1 MNRKKHNKKKH
12 SRTFQPR
19 QKREQEKNI
28 SMVEQEIIKTLYKAP
43 SPQTPSSIFSSK
55 SKFSYKERQEGLKN
69 LIRQNVVQE
78 AGKKKYTLKKKN
90 LFLQG
95 TLDANPQGF
104 GFIHNIENRPQS
116 EIPTQDPYVAK
127 HNRNGAQHGDYVLIH
142 ITHVAKNGRCEA
154 IILAVLKRRSSCIAG
169 ILSIDPHSGKGLVF
183 PEDRR
188 YSFVIE
194 VIPTKE
200 STHGTAVLVDLEEN
214 TGSLQQRR
222 GKIREV
228 LGDPDSVAVQIRFVT
243 EQLSLPQHFSNE
255 AIAELANIDLYTTQ
269 HNNRED
275 LRKIKHVT
283 IDGKTAKDFDDAIA
297 VEKRAQ
303 GFRLYVSI
311 ADVSQYVRVG
321 SALDRDAYER
331 GTSVYFPGAVI
342 PMLPEKISN
351 DLCSLVPYQDR
362 LTLTAILDFTESG
375 RLKTKRFCRSTITSK
390 HRFTYTDVQSILDDN
405 NVANDEERMFLPMLK
420 DAKELATILRA
431 RRRKRGAIGFNM
443 PEATILLNDKGE
455 IAEITR
461 LSSIFSRH
469 IVEEF
474 MLSANEAVAEF
485 FTEKGSNMLY
495 RIHEKP
501 DEEKVEEFRRYA
513 KSLGIELPQEATSS
527 GWFAH
532 IVEESKGSDRE
543 FVINTLLLRSM
554 KQAKYSPD
562 NVGHFGLAATDY
574 THFTSPIRRYPDLMV
589 HRELCRLIG
598 CSDELTKNR
607 SAEGSGDFLSGRERM
622 AIKAE
627 RETSKRLQCIYMEQH
642 IGETFD
648 AVISG
653 VSDTG
658 FYVELIDFP
667 IHGTAPVDEL
677 VNDIYLFDQRGHNLI
692 AQNTGS
698 FYRLG
703 AKQKVR
709 IKRIDRAKNR
719 IIVQPILTRKNRA

>member
-1 MNRKKHNKKKH
+1 MSRKIYNKKKP
-12 SRTFQPR
+12 SRSFQPR
-19 QKREQEKNI
+19 QRREQEQSI

-43 SPQTPSSIFSSK
+43 SSQTPSSIFSSK
-55 SKFSYKERQEGLKN
+55 SRFPYKERQEGLKN
-69 LIRQNVVQE
+69 LIREGVVQE
-78 AGKKKYTLKKKN
+78 ISKKKYGLKKKH

-116 EIPTQDPYVAK
+116 ATPAQDPYVAK
-127 HNRNGAQHGDYVLIH
+127 HNRNGAQHGDSVLIH
-142 ITHVAKNGRCEA
+142 ITRVAKNGRCEA
-154 IILAVLKRRSSCIAG
+154 IILSVLKRRSNCIAG

-188 YSFVIE
+188 FSFIIE
-194 VIPTKE
+194 VIPTEE
-200 STHGTAVLVDLEEN
+200 SVHGTAVLVDLEEG
-214 TGSLQQRR
+214 TGTLQQRR

-243 EQLSLPQHFSNE
+243 EQLSLPQQFSSE
-255 AIAELANIDLYTTQ
+255 TLAELNDIDLYTTQ
-269 HNNRED
+269 HEKRED
-275 LRKIKHVT
+275 LRAISHVT
-283 IDGKTAKDFDDAIA
+283 IDGKTAKDFDDAVA

-331 GTSVYFPGAVI
+331 GTSVYFPGTVI
-342 PMLPEKISN
+342 PMLPEKLSN
-351 DLCSLVPYQDR
+351 NLCSLVPYQDR
-362 LTLTAILDFTESG
+362 LTLTAVLDFTDSG
-375 RLKTKRFCRSTITSK
+375 RLKAKRFCRSTITSK
-390 HRFTYTDVQSILDDN
+390 HRFTYTEVQNILDN
-405 NVANDEERMFLPMLK
+405 NSVANDEERTFLPMLE

-431 RRRKRGAIGFNM
+431 RRRKRGALGFNM

-455 IAEITR
+455 ISEITR

-485 FTEKGSNMLY
+485 FTEKGSDMLY

-513 KSLGIELPQEATSS
+513 KSLGIELPQEETSPE
-527 GWFAH
+527 WFANV
-532 IVEESKGSDRE
+532 IEESIGSDRE

-554 KQAKYSPD
+554 KQAKYSSD

-598 CSDELTKNR
+598 WPDELTKNR
-607 SAEGSGDFLSGRERM
+607 SAPSSGDFLSGRERM

-627 RETSKRLQCIYMEQH
+627 RETNKRLQCIYMEQH
-642 IGETFD
+642 IGETFE
-648 AVISG
+648 AIISG
-653 VSDTG
+653 VNDTG
-658 FYVELIDFP
+658 FYVELVDFP
-667 IHGTAPVDEL
+667 VHGTAPVDEL

-703 AKQKVR
+703 ARQKVR
-709 IKRIDRAKNR
+709 IKRIDRGRNR